1 MKFQVFIERM
11 GLNLK
16 HFFHFFFKDGHAVF
30 KRRNRTSIF
39 KKGIIAIKSDNDSP
53 HWHVLS
59 SNGIKDMAG
68 TLGLGMFVKKGK
80 IINVSSLEYFDEG
93 GANVET
99 YASNLN
105 EFFFGGVVYMEDLDE
120 LEDGDSEMAVLVMVS
135 PEENLNDAVVFLTA
149 YERTQILELRS
160 IAKMFFYG
168 LGSVENLMFSRL
180 FREEEPASERITEK

>member
-1 MKFQVFIERM
+1 M
-11 GLNLK
+11 
-16 HFFHFFFKDGHAVF
+16 
-30 KRRNRTSIF
+30 
-39 KKGIIAIKSDNDSP
+39 
-53 HWHVLS
+53 S